1 MKNIWVLMEILLKTL
16 KLKIALLNV
25 LLILNLANFT
35 SIFGLINVYLLCLFG
50 DFFKIPKEIENHLC
64 YKIKK
69 KKKTCYDFQVEHC

>member
-25 LLILNLANFT
+25 LLVLNLANFT
-35 SIFGLINVYLLCLFG
+35 SIFGLINVYLLFG

-64 YKIKK
+64 YKI
-69 KKKTCYDFQVEHC
+69 